1 MYLTNLIFRL
11 SLITLTVTKYVDQ
24 NLRIIFKLLIMPLF
38 FFFFFLI
45 EKRIKK
51 VKRRN

>member
-11 SLITLTVTKYVDQ
+11 SLVTLTVTKYVDQ
-24 NLRIIFKLLIMPLF
+24 NLHIILKLLIMQLL
-38 FFFFFLI
+38 FFLI

>member
-11 SLITLTVTKYVDQ
+11 SLVTLTVTKYVDQ
-24 NLRIIFKLLIMPLF
+24 NLRIILRLLIIQLL
-38 FFFFFLI
+38 FFLI

>member
-1 MYLTNLIFRL
+1 MYQTNLIFRL
-11 SLITLTVTKYVDQ
+11 SLVTLTVTKYVDQ
-24 NLRIIFKLLIMPLF
+24 NLRIILKLLIMQLL
-38 FFFFFLI
+38 FFLI

>member
-11 SLITLTVTKYVDQ
+11 SLVTLTVTKYVDQ
-24 NLRIIFKLLIMPLF
+24 NLRIILKLLIIQLL
-38 FFFFFLI
+38 FFLI

>member
-38 FFFFFLI
+38 FFFFLI

>member
-11 SLITLTVTKYVDQ
+11 SLVTLTVTKYVDQ
-24 NLRIIFKLLIMPLF
+24 NLRIILRLLIIQLL
-38 FFFFFLI
+38 FFLI

-51 VKRRN
+51 VRRRN